1 MSNLIG
7 RSLSKAKQKAQSDR
21 SDSPLTPLPSTS
33 HPTPQ
38 GERHSTDNV
47 HRQSKE
53 IDEVGRQFL
62 NYDIKY
68 RTIMRGNVE
77 NGQRIDELTENISR
91 VELKFDTLN
100 EKLDRILSGGDD
112 QHDIPPHQIKQE
124 ELIAEPPTLTFNQK
138 HFMKDP
144 MNLHRSIH
152 SKVVALKRSGE
163 NFVAWERQIN
173 ETLDF
178 VFHTDDFTNTPS
190 WDILHTEHL
199 PSVTILL
206 RSSVELSMRNMLT
219 KVKGPKA
226 IYNAICTTCKR
237 GDRQYKLSV
246 ISRLRDFYHSEQQMS
261 NAEFISQFQDF
272 YLELQQKA
280 ISGEELFGLI
290 LQSVI
295 KPPLD
300 VDEHAF
306 RNNLN
311 HRLNTAATTPLLDQ
325 VCQEITQ
332 VEGEL
337 STGTLSN
344 PILINRMQAADRSQ
358 KGKRPEQSSR
368 PTFGAKAV
376 ANALQFRGVQPTA
389 KDMAENGNVCTYCLK
404 KGHWASNCFKFES
417 DLRNGKIKLAD
428 LATAAA
434 PSGPSNT
441 VPKYIQVRALDVSA
455 PHDDTVLI
463 DSGASACVSG
473 DSPFFTFERR
483 LTSPIPVR
491 MASRNSTMALTGL
504 GSLKIPTPSG
514 TIRIR
519 NVYHNPT
526 IPYVILSLGMLTT
539 YGLQPVFD
547 KDCVMS
553 LVHKHR
559 VFRTTFSNFCWNLV
573 TAPPPSCANPP
584 PKLSTGPSP
593 TPCNEVSVSSMSSQP
608 SMEAIKWHERLGH
621 ANDKAVKKF
630 LERFVSVEALR
641 NWQPFFCEQC
651 VQSKITGRRFL
662 PPSSVPRQEI
672 LDLVVS
678 DVMGPFDKDIHGFQF
693 AVTLR
698 DHASM
703 YTLIAPIKLKSDVTN
718 KLISWFEMIKTR
730 LGRYP
735 RFLRCDNGGEFT
747 SKKFMDL
754 LKARGIT
761 IAHSSP
767 YHPEENGEAERVNR
781 TINDMARVMLQNSKL
796 PQMFWSYAQQ
806 VAAYIHNRV
815 PHTRIFPSTPIE
827 LLFGQTPVPEYV
839 YPFGARALVFKP
851 TDKRENKFDTR
862 ADECFLV
869 GYPPSEKGWVFYNEH
884 LKTFIH
890 SANAVFPD
898 FQTLPVSPIPTT
910 KHDITFLLNNLVLG
924 KENTD
929 EIALQQQQATD
940 SLPMKSDVAVPNHL
954 HHALASP
961 HATEWRKAAE
971 LELNQLEKLE
981 VWEVVEAHKGI
992 KVIGARWVFA
1002 LKRDSTGVIVRFK
1015 ARYVARGFNQRPGE
1029 DCGDTYA
1036 PTASLN
1042 TLRLLVSLAIQ
1053 HGFVMNSF
1061 DVSSA
1066 YLYSPIE
1073 EEVYVKPPT
1082 ELRPEMKGKV
1092 LRLKK
1097 ALYGTKQAGRCWWL
1111 HFKGILDKLAFTA
1124 SEVES
1129 SLYVYRRGEIS
1140 IFIWMHV
1147 DDGLVVSNSTSAM
1160 ETLRAALQDHLEVK
1174 WKTTVDQIV
1183 GINIHEHSSKIL
1195 LEQHLLASQ
1204 VATDYQRRTIHQNT
1218 TLPDTQLV
1226 TSTEEPIDATAFR
1239 SVLGSLMYLAC
1250 GTRPDIS
1257 YAVNMLARYSSR
1269 PSIQHWEALDHLVG
1283 YIRKNPRR
1291 ALTFQSGETAIKL
1304 YVDAGW
1310 GGEHERSTTGYL
1322 LQHCGN
1328 PITWGSKRQEVV
1340 AMSTCAAE
1348 YVALSIATQTLANIK
1363 IILDDVSPVKQYEI
1377 LCDNQAAVLVATDN
1391 ASRKKTKYLQRA
1403 FYFVNDF
1410 VRKYQVKLYW
1420 ISNQFQLADIFTK
1433 RLGASKH
1440 TACLTDISL
1449 TNLSDT

>member
-337 STGTLSN
+337 STGTSSN

-539 YGLQPVFD
+539 YGLQPV
-547 KDCVMS
+547 
-553 LVHKHR
+553 L
-559 VFRTTFSNFCWNLV
+559 
-573 TAPPPSCANPP
+573 
-584 PKLSTGPSP
+584 
-593 TPCNEVSVSSMSSQP
+593 
-608 SMEAIKWHERLGH
+608 
-621 ANDKAVKKF
+621 
-630 LERFVSVEALR
+630 
-641 NWQPFFCEQC
+641 
-651 VQSKITGRRFL
+651 
-662 PPSSVPRQEI
+662 
-672 LDLVVS
+672 
-678 DVMGPFDKDIHGFQF
+678 
-693 AVTLR
+693 
-698 DHASM
+698 
-703 YTLIAPIKLKSDVTN
+703 
-718 KLISWFEMIKTR
+718 
-730 LGRYP
+730 
-735 RFLRCDNGGEFT
+735 
-747 SKKFMDL
+747 
-754 LKARGIT
+754 
-761 IAHSSP
+761 
-767 YHPEENGEAERVNR
+767 
-781 TINDMARVMLQNSKL
+781 
-796 PQMFWSYAQQ
+796 
-806 VAAYIHNRV
+806 
-815 PHTRIFPSTPIE
+815 
-827 LLFGQTPVPEYV
+827 
-839 YPFGARALVFKP
+839 
-851 TDKRENKFDTR
+851 
-862 ADECFLV
+862 
-869 GYPPSEKGWVFYNEH
+869 
-884 LKTFIH
+884 
-890 SANAVFPD
+890 
-898 FQTLPVSPIPTT
+898 
-910 KHDITFLLNNLVLG
+910 
-924 KENTD
+924 
-929 EIALQQQQATD
+929 
-940 SLPMKSDVAVPNHL
+940 
-954 HHALASP
+954 
-961 HATEWRKAAE
+961 
-971 LELNQLEKLE
+971 
-981 VWEVVEAHKGI
+981 
-992 KVIGARWVFA
+992 
-1002 LKRDSTGVIVRFK
+1002 
-1015 ARYVARGFNQRPGE
+1015 
-1029 DCGDTYA
+1029 
-1036 PTASLN
+1036 
-1042 TLRLLVSLAIQ
+1042 
-1053 HGFVMNSF
+1053 
-1061 DVSSA
+1061 
-1066 YLYSPIE
+1066 
-1073 EEVYVKPPT
+1073 
-1082 ELRPEMKGKV
+1082 
-1092 LRLKK
+1092 
-1097 ALYGTKQAGRCWWL
+1097 
-1111 HFKGILDKLAFTA
+1111 
-1124 SEVES
+1124 
-1129 SLYVYRRGEIS
+1129 
-1140 IFIWMHV
+1140 
-1147 DDGLVVSNSTSAM
+1147 
-1160 ETLRAALQDHLEVK
+1160 
-1174 WKTTVDQIV
+1174 
-1183 GINIHEHSSKIL
+1183 
-1195 LEQHLLASQ
+1195 
-1204 VATDYQRRTIHQNT
+1204 
-1218 TLPDTQLV
+1218 
-1226 TSTEEPIDATAFR
+1226 
-1239 SVLGSLMYLAC
+1239 
-1250 GTRPDIS
+1250 
-1257 YAVNMLARYSSR
+1257 
-1269 PSIQHWEALDHLVG
+1269 
-1283 YIRKNPRR
+1283 
-1291 ALTFQSGETAIKL
+1291 
-1304 YVDAGW
+1304 
-1310 GGEHERSTTGYL
+1310 
-1322 LQHCGN
+1322 
-1328 PITWGSKRQEVV
+1328 
-1340 AMSTCAAE
+1340 
-1348 YVALSIATQTLANIK
+1348 IK
-1363 IILDDVSPVKQYEI
+1363 IV
-1377 LCDNQAAVLVATDN
+1377 
-1391 ASRKKTKYLQRA
+1391 
-1403 FYFVNDF
+1403 
-1410 VRKYQVKLYW
+1410 
-1420 ISNQFQLADIFTK
+1420 
-1433 RLGASKH
+1433 
-1440 TACLTDISL
+1440 
-1449 TNLSDT
+1449 

>member
-38 GERHSTDNV
+38 DGRHRNDNDR
-47 HRQSKE
+47 RQSKE
-53 IDEVGRQFL
+53 VDDVERQFL

-68 RTIMRGNVE
+68 RAAMRGNIE
-77 NGQRIDELTENISR
+77 NGQRIGELTEHISR
-91 VELKFDTLN
+91 
-100 EKLDRILSGGDD
+100 
-112 QHDIPPHQIKQE
+112 E
-124 ELIAEPPTLTFNQK
+124 EPITDPSQLTFNQK

-152 SKVVALKRSGE
+152 SKVIALKRSGE

-178 VFHTDDFTNTPS
+178 VFHTDDFLNTPS
-190 WDILHTEHL
+190 WDLLHIEHL

-206 RSSVELSMRNMLT
+206 RSSVELSMRNMLA

-226 IYNAICTTCKR
+226 IYDAICTTCKR

-246 ISRLRDFYHSEQQMS
+246 ISRLRDFYHAEQQSS

-280 ISGEELFGLI
+280 ITGEELFGLI

-337 STGTLSN
+337 STGTSSN
-344 PILINRMQAADRSQ
+344 PILINRLQATERSQ
-358 KGKRPEQSSR
+358 KGKRNEKTSR

-376 ANALQFRGVQPTA
+376 ANALQFKGVQPTA
-389 KDMAENGNVCTYCLK
+389 RDFAENGNTCGYCEK
-404 KGHWASNCFKFES
+404 KYHWASNYLKFDA

-428 LATAAA
+428 LATL
-434 PSGPSNT
+434 PSGPSNQ

-455 PHDDTVLI
+455 PHDDTVLV

-491 MASRNSTMALTGL
+491 MASRNSTMALTGI

-547 KDCVMS
+547 KDCAMS
-553 LVHKHR
+553 LIHKHR

-573 TAPPPSCANPP
+573 TSPIKPC
-584 PKLSTGPSP
+584 SP
-593 TPCNEVSVSSMSSQP
+593 TVSQDPIPGPLSPPCNEISVSAMSNQP

-630 LERFVSVEALR
+630 LERFVSVEAAR
-641 NWQPFFCEQC
+641 NWQPFLCEQC

-662 PPSSVPRQEI
+662 PPSSVPIAGRFLTTTPKKEL

-703 YTLIAPIKLKSDVTN
+703 YTLIAPIKQKSDVTG

-747 SKKFMDL
+747 SKKLLDL
-754 LKARGIT
+754 LKTRGIT

-781 TINDMARVMLQNSKL
+781 TINDMARVMIQNSKL
-796 PQMFWSYAQQ
+796 PQLFWSYAQQ
-806 VAAYIHNRV
+806 VAVYIHNRI
-815 PHTRIFPSTPIE
+815 PHARIFPATPVE
-827 LLFGQTPVPEYV
+827 LLFGQVPVPEYV

-851 TDKRENKFDTR
+851 ADKRSNKFDTR

-898 FQTLPVSPIPTT
+898 FQSLPISPIPTT
-910 KHDITFLLNNLVLG
+910 KNDISFLLNNLVLG

-929 EIALQQQQATD
+929 EVALIQQQAVD
-940 SLPMKSDVAVPNHL
+940 SLPIRSDIAIPNHI
-954 HHALASP
+954 HHALSSP
-961 HATEWRKAAE
+961 DATEWRKAAE

-981 VWEVVEAHKGI
+981 VWEVVEGRKGI
-992 KVIGARWVFA
+992 KIIGARWVFA
-1002 LKRDSTGVIVRFK
+1002 LKRDATGTIIRFK
-1015 ARYVARGFNQRPGE
+1015 A
-1029 DCGDTYA
+1029 
-1036 PTASLN
+1036 
-1042 TLRLLVSLAIQ
+1042 
-1053 HGFVMNSF
+1053 
-1061 DVSSA
+1061 SSA

-1082 ELRPEMKGKV
+1082 ELRPELKGKV

-1111 HFKGILDKLAFTA
+1111 HFKGILDKLGFTA

-1129 SLYVYRRGEIS
+1129 SLYVYRRDDTS

-1147 DDGLVVSNSTSAM
+1147 DDGLVVSNSVSAM
-1160 ETLRAALQDHLEVK
+1160 ANLRSALQEHLEIK
-1174 WKTTVDQIV
+1174 WKTVVDQIV
-1183 GINIHEHSSKIL
+1183 GINIHDQSSKIL
-1195 LEQHLLASQ
+1195 LEQHLLATQ
-1204 VATDYQRRTIHQNT
+1204 VATDYHRRTVHQNT
-1218 TLPDTQLV
+1218 TLPDTQLI
-1226 TSTEEPIDATAFR
+1226 TSTSDPIDATTFR

-1257 YAVNMLARYSSR
+1257 YAVNMLAQYSSR
-1269 PSIQHWEALDHLVG
+1269 PSTLHWEALDHLVG

-1291 ALTFQSGETAIKL
+1291 ALTFKAGEKAIKL

-1328 PITWGSKRQEVV
+1328 PITWGSKRQDVV

-1363 IILDDVSPVKQYEI
+1363 IILDDVCPIDHYEI

-1433 RLGASKH
+1433 RLGAAKH
-1440 TACLTDISL
+1440 TACLTDISI
-1449 TNLSDT
+1449 TNLLDT

>member
-1 MSNLIG
+1 MAKKSSQLTLYKFPYRLKAGLPMSNLIG

-337 STGTLSN
+337 STGTSSN

-441 VPKYIQVRALDVSA
+441 VPKL
-455 PHDDTVLI
+455 
-463 DSGASACVSG
+463 C
-473 DSPFFTFERR
+473 
-483 LTSPIPVR
+483 
-491 MASRNSTMALTGL
+491 
-504 GSLKIPTPSG
+504 
-514 TIRIR
+514 
-519 NVYHNPT
+519 NVP
-526 IPYVILSLGMLTT
+526 
-539 YGLQPVFD
+539 
-547 KDCVMS
+547 
-553 LVHKHR
+553 
-559 VFRTTFSNFCWNLV
+559 
-573 TAPPPSCANPP
+573 
-584 PKLSTGPSP
+584 GP
-593 TPCNEVSVSSMSSQP
+593 
-608 SMEAIKWHERLGH
+608 
-621 ANDKAVKKF
+621 
-630 LERFVSVEALR
+630 
-641 NWQPFFCEQC
+641 
-651 VQSKITGRRFL
+651 
-662 PPSSVPRQEI
+662 
-672 LDLVVS
+672 
-678 DVMGPFDKDIHGFQF
+678 
-693 AVTLR
+693 
-698 DHASM
+698 
-703 YTLIAPIKLKSDVTN
+703 
-718 KLISWFEMIKTR
+718 
-730 LGRYP
+730 
-735 RFLRCDNGGEFT
+735 
-747 SKKFMDL
+747 
-754 LKARGIT
+754 
-761 IAHSSP
+761 
-767 YHPEENGEAERVNR
+767 
-781 TINDMARVMLQNSKL
+781 
-796 PQMFWSYAQQ
+796 
-806 VAAYIHNRV
+806 
-815 PHTRIFPSTPIE
+815 
-827 LLFGQTPVPEYV
+827 
-839 YPFGARALVFKP
+839 
-851 TDKRENKFDTR
+851 
-862 ADECFLV
+862 
-869 GYPPSEKGWVFYNEH
+869 
-884 LKTFIH
+884 
-890 SANAVFPD
+890 
-898 FQTLPVSPIPTT
+898 
-910 KHDITFLLNNLVLG
+910 
-924 KENTD
+924 
-929 EIALQQQQATD
+929 
-940 SLPMKSDVAVPNHL
+940 
-954 HHALASP
+954 
-961 HATEWRKAAE
+961 
-971 LELNQLEKLE
+971 
-981 VWEVVEAHKGI
+981 
-992 KVIGARWVFA
+992 
-1002 LKRDSTGVIVRFK
+1002 
-1015 ARYVARGFNQRPGE
+1015 
-1029 DCGDTYA
+1029 
-1036 PTASLN
+1036 
-1042 TLRLLVSLAIQ
+1042 
-1053 HGFVMNSF
+1053 
-1061 DVSSA
+1061 
-1066 YLYSPIE
+1066 
-1073 EEVYVKPPT
+1073 
-1082 ELRPEMKGKV
+1082 
-1092 LRLKK
+1092 
-1097 ALYGTKQAGRCWWL
+1097 
-1111 HFKGILDKLAFTA
+1111 
-1124 SEVES
+1124 
-1129 SLYVYRRGEIS
+1129 
-1140 IFIWMHV
+1140 
-1147 DDGLVVSNSTSAM
+1147 
-1160 ETLRAALQDHLEVK
+1160 
-1174 WKTTVDQIV
+1174 
-1183 GINIHEHSSKIL
+1183 
-1195 LEQHLLASQ
+1195 
-1204 VATDYQRRTIHQNT
+1204 
-1218 TLPDTQLV
+1218 
-1226 TSTEEPIDATAFR
+1226 
-1239 SVLGSLMYLAC
+1239 
-1250 GTRPDIS
+1250 
-1257 YAVNMLARYSSR
+1257 
-1269 PSIQHWEALDHLVG
+1269 
-1283 YIRKNPRR
+1283 
-1291 ALTFQSGETAIKL
+1291 
-1304 YVDAGW
+1304 
-1310 GGEHERSTTGYL
+1310 
-1322 LQHCGN
+1322 
-1328 PITWGSKRQEVV
+1328 
-1340 AMSTCAAE
+1340 
-1348 YVALSIATQTLANIK
+1348 
-1363 IILDDVSPVKQYEI
+1363 
-1377 LCDNQAAVLVATDN
+1377 
-1391 ASRKKTKYLQRA
+1391 
-1403 FYFVNDF
+1403 
-1410 VRKYQVKLYW
+1410 
-1420 ISNQFQLADIFTK
+1420 
-1433 RLGASKH
+1433 
-1440 TACLTDISL
+1440 
-1449 TNLSDT
+1449 

>member
-38 GERHSTDNV
+38 GKRHSTDNV
-47 HRQSKE
+47 RRQSKE
-53 IDEVGRQFL
+53 IDEVSRQFL

-68 RTIMRGNVE
+68 RTVMRGNTE
-77 NGQRIDELTENISR
+77 NGQRIDELSEKLSR
-91 VELKFDTLN
+91 VEDKFDALS
-100 EKLDRILSGGDD
+100 EKLDQFFPGAPDPRDPPPRD
-112 QHDIPPHQIKQE
+112 PPPHQIKQE
-124 ELIAEPPTLTFNQK
+124 GPPTEPLSPTFNQK

-178 VFHTDDFTNTPS
+178 VFHTDDFITNSS
-190 WDILHTEHL
+190 WDLLHTEHF

-206 RSSVELSMRNMLT
+206 RSSVELSMRNMLA

-226 IYNAICTTCKR
+226 IFNTICVTCKR
-237 GDRQYKLSV
+237 GDRQYKLSLV
-246 ISRLRDFYHSEQQMS
+246 GRLRDFYHAEQQTS
-261 NAEFISQFQDF
+261 NAKFISQFQDF

-280 ISGEELFGLI
+280 ISSDELFGLI

-295 KPPLD
+295 LPPLD
-300 VDEHAF
+300 VDENAF

-311 HRLNTAATTPLLDQ
+311 HRLNTATTTPLLDQ

-337 STGTLSN
+337 NTGTSNN
-344 PILINRMQAADRSQ
+344 PILINRLQTNDRSQ
-358 KGKRPEQSSR
+358 KGKRNEKPPR
-368 PTFGAKAV
+368 PTFGAKAL
-376 ANALQFRGVQPTA
+376 ANALQFKGVQPTA
-389 KDMAENGNVCTYCLK
+389 KDFAENGNVCSYCEK
-404 KGHWASNCFKFES
+404 KFHWASNCLKFDA
-417 DLRNGKIKLAD
+417 DLRNGKIKLGNM
-428 LATAAA
+428 ATAAL
-434 PSGPSNT
+434 PSGPHNQ
-441 VPKYIQVRALDVSA
+441 VPDHVQVRALDVTA

-473 DSPFFTFERR
+473 DSPFFTFERK

-491 MASRNSTMALTGL
+491 MASRNSTMSLTGL

-519 NVYHNPT
+519 NVYHNPS

-547 KDCVMS
+547 KECVMS
-553 LVHKHR
+553 LVHKNR

-573 TAPPPSCANPP
+573 TSPIKPCPSPLP
-584 PKLSTGPSP
+584 LSNSGSLP
-593 TPCNEVSVSSMSSQP
+593 TPCNEISVSAMSNQP
-608 SMEAIKWHERLGH
+608 SMDAIKWHERLGH

-630 LERFVSVEALR
+630 LERFVSVEAAR
-641 NWQPFFCEQC
+641 NWQPFLCEQC

-662 PPSSVPRQEI
+662 PPSSVPKTEL
-672 LDLVVS
+672 LDLLVS

-703 YTLIAPIKLKSDVTN
+703 YTLIAPIKQKSDVTG

-747 SKKFMDL
+747 SKKLLDL

-781 TINDMARVMLQNSKL
+781 TINDMARVMMQNSKL
-796 PQMFWSYAQQ
+796 PQLFWSYAQQ
-806 VAAYIHNRV
+806 VAVYIHNRI
-815 PHTRIFPSTPIE
+815 PHARIFPSTPVE

-898 FQTLPVSPIPTT
+898 FQSLPVSPIPTT
-910 KHDITFLLNNLVLG
+910 KHDISFLLNNLVLG

-929 EIALQQQQATD
+929 EVALIQQQAAD
-940 SLPMKSDVAVPNHL
+940 SLPIRSDVAVPNHIN
-954 HHALASP
+954 HALSGP
-961 HATEWRKAAE
+961 DATEWRKAAE

-981 VWEVVEAHKGI
+981 VWEVVEARKGI
-992 KVIGARWVFA
+992 KVIGAQWVFA

-1015 ARYVARGFNQRPGE
+1015 A
-1029 DCGDTYA
+1029 
-1036 PTASLN
+1036 
-1042 TLRLLVSLAIQ
+1042 
-1053 HGFVMNSF
+1053 
-1061 DVSSA
+1061 SSA

-1082 ELRPEMKGKV
+1082 ELRPELKGKV

-1111 HFKGILDKLAFTA
+1111 HFKGILDKLDFTA

-1129 SLYVYRRGEIS
+1129 SLYVYRKADVS

-1147 DDGLVVSNSTSAM
+1147 DDGLVVSNSSAAM
-1160 ETLRAALQDHLEVK
+1160 ETLRSALQQHLEIK
-1174 WKTTVDQIV
+1174 WKTNVDQIV
-1183 GINIHEHSSKIL
+1183 GINIHERSSKVL
-1195 LEQHLLASQ
+1195 LEQHLLATQ
-1204 VATDYQRRTIHQNT
+1204 VATNYHRRTIHQNT

-1226 TSTEEPIDATAFR
+1226 QSTSDPIETTAFQ

-1269 PSIQHWEALDHLVG
+1269 PSLLHWEALDHLVG

-1291 ALTFQSGETAIKL
+1291 ALSFEAGEKAIKL
-1304 YVDAGW
+1304 YVDAEW

-1363 IILDDVSPVKQYEI
+1363 VILDDVCPIERYEI

-1410 VRKYQVKLYW
+1410 VRKYQVKLFW

-1433 RLGASKH
+1433 RLGANKH
-1440 TACLTDISL
+1440 TACLADISV
-1449 TNLSDT
+1449 TNLPDV

>member
-38 GERHSTDNV
+38 GKRHSTDNV
-47 HRQSKE
+47 RRQSKE
-53 IDEVGRQFL
+53 IDEVSRQFL

-68 RTIMRGNVE
+68 RTVMRGNTE
-77 NGQRIDELTENISR
+77 NGQRIDELSEKLSR
-91 VELKFDTLN
+91 VEDKFDALS
-100 EKLDRILSGGDD
+100 EKLDQFFPGAPDPRDPPPRD
-112 QHDIPPHQIKQE
+112 PPPHQIKQE
-124 ELIAEPPTLTFNQK
+124 GPPTEPLSPTFNQK

-178 VFHTDDFTNTPS
+178 VFHTDDFITNSS
-190 WDILHTEHL
+190 WDLLHTNI
-199 PSVTILL
+199 SFRTILL
-206 RSSVELSMRNMLT
+206 RSSVELSMRNMLA

-226 IYNAICTTCKR
+226 IFNTICVTCKR
-237 GDRQYKLSV
+237 GDRQYKLSLV
-246 ISRLRDFYHSEQQMS
+246 GRLRDFYHAEQQTS

-280 ISGEELFGLI
+280 ISSDELFGLI

-295 KPPLD
+295 LPPLD
-300 VDEHAF
+300 VDENAF

-311 HRLNTAATTPLLDQ
+311 HRLNTATTTPLLDQ

-337 STGTLSN
+337 NTGTSNN
-344 PILINRMQAADRSQ
+344 PILINRLQTNDRS
-358 KGKRPEQSSR
+358 
-368 PTFGAKAV
+368 
-376 ANALQFRGVQPTA
+376 
-389 KDMAENGNVCTYCLK
+389 K
-404 KGHWASNCFKFES
+404 KGSGTRNHPAPPLALRPWPMLSSSKVSNQRQKTSRERQRLQLLREEIPLGFQLS
-417 DLRNGKIKLAD
+417 QIRRRSRNGKIKLGNM
-428 LATAAA
+428 ATAAL
-434 PSGPSNT
+434 PSGPHNQ
-441 VPKYIQVRALDVSA
+441 VPDHVRVRALDVTA

-463 DSGASACVSG
+463 DSGASAC
-473 DSPFFTFERR
+473 
-483 LTSPIPVR
+483 
-491 MASRNSTMALTGL
+491 
-504 GSLKIPTPSG
+504 IPTPSG

-519 NVYHNPT
+519 NVYHNPS

-547 KDCVMS
+547 KECVMS
-553 LVHKHR
+553 LVHKNR

-573 TAPPPSCANPP
+573 TSPIKPCPSPLP
-584 PKLSTGPSP
+584 LSNSGPLP
-593 TPCNEVSVSSMSSQP
+593 TPCNEISVSAMSNQP
-608 SMEAIKWHERLGH
+608 SMDAIKWHERLGH

-630 LERFVSVEALR
+630 LERFVSVEAAR
-641 NWQPFFCEQC
+641 NWQPFLCEQC

-662 PPSSVPRQEI
+662 PPSSVPKTEL
-672 LDLVVS
+672 LDLLVS

-703 YTLIAPIKLKSDVTN
+703 YTLIAPIKQKSDVTG

-747 SKKFMDL
+747 SKKLLDL

-781 TINDMARVMLQNSKL
+781 TINDMARVMMQNSKL
-796 PQMFWSYAQQ
+796 PQLFWSYAQQ
-806 VAAYIHNRV
+806 VAVYIHNCI
-815 PHTRIFPSTPIE
+815 PHARIFPSTPVE

-898 FQTLPVSPIPTT
+898 FQSLPVSPIPTT
-910 KHDITFLLNNLVLG
+910 KHDISFLLNNLVLG

-929 EIALQQQQATD
+929 EVALIQQQAAD
-940 SLPMKSDVAVPNHL
+940 SLPIRSDVAVPNHIN
-954 HHALASP
+954 HALSGP
-961 HATEWRKAAE
+961 DATEWRKAAE

-981 VWEVVEAHKGI
+981 VWEVVEARKGI

-1015 ARYVARGFNQRPGE
+1015 ASITQH
-1029 DCGDTYA
+1029 T
-1036 PTASLN
+1036 PTPY
-1042 TLRLLVSLAIQ
+1042 LLAVQ

-1082 ELRPEMKGKV
+1082 ELRPELKGKV

-1111 HFKGILDKLAFTA
+1111 HFKGILDKLDFTA

-1129 SLYVYRRGEIS
+1129 SLYVYRKADVS

-1147 DDGLVVSNSTSAM
+1147 DDGLVVSNSSSAM
-1160 ETLRAALQDHLEVK
+1160 ETLRSALQQHLEIK
-1174 WKTTVDQIV
+1174 WKTNVDQIV
-1183 GINIHEHSSKIL
+1183 GINIHERSSKVL
-1195 LEQHLLASQ
+1195 LEQHLLATQ
-1204 VATDYQRRTIHQNT
+1204 VATNYHRRTIHQNT

-1226 TSTEEPIDATAFR
+1226 QSTSDPIETTAFR

-1269 PSIQHWEALDHLVG
+1269 PSLLHWEALDHLVG

-1291 ALTFQSGETAIKL
+1291 ALSFEAGEKAIKL

-1363 IILDDVSPVKQYEI
+1363 VILDDVCPIERYEI

-1410 VRKYQVKLYW
+1410 VRKYQVKLFW

-1433 RLGASKH
+1433 RLGANKH
-1440 TACLTDISL
+1440 TACLADISV
-1449 TNLSDT
+1449 TNLPDV